1 MKKGNV
7 HSLRKVRNNKVKKKR
22 KTMKRK
28 STYKRKKN
36 KNKKRS
42 IKQKGGNLE
51 KILAFGAGVVLTGAL
66 AAVFADKGSFDS
78 SKKHNKNPTSHQTDH
93 DIGSSQ
99 HPPPPLHESLK
110 YYKEISIEEII
121 KFDRKYNKGLNNN
134 ADDEKLTRIINESRK
149 DFYFLSTWSQF
160 IVNFNNYIKIIEEQ
174 KHNSVKDYFKNIDKY
189 IISQD
194 LDAGQKKQIEQGE
207 LEVKNLDQL
216 AALRR
221 SGRKPDGY
229 INSYINFII
238 TSIFLI
244 ELNKNPS
251 YIKYSQIFTIDDL
264 QNAIDL
270 IGKNSNNPSE
280 FQFTVDKELVEEI
293 FNDSLE
299 IIKEMDDI
307 VKELIDGIDGDNPDI
322 FNISGNLLDQF
333 LENKFPGIS
342 KISKISEALDGDLR
356 PTEFYEQMIERN
368 MREMTTN

>member
-36 KNKKRS
+36 KNNKRS

-51 KILAFGAGVVLTGAL
+51 KILAVGAGVVLTGAL

-78 SKKHNKNPTSHQTDH
+78 SKKDNKNSTLPQTDH

-134 ADDEKLTRIINESRK
+134 ADDEKLTRMINAAGK

-160 IVNFNNYIKIIEEQ
+160 ILNFNQYIKIIEEQ

-194 LDAGQKKQIEQGE
+194 LDAGQKK
-207 LEVKNLDQL
+207 KN
-216 AALRR
+216 
-221 SGRKPDGY
+221 RKRG
-229 INSYINFII
+229 
-238 TSIFLI
+238 T
-244 ELNKNPS
+244 
-251 YIKYSQIFTIDDL
+251 
-264 QNAIDL
+264 
-270 IGKNSNNPSE
+270 
-280 FQFTVDKELVEEI
+280 
-293 FNDSLE
+293 
-299 IIKEMDDI
+299 
-307 VKELIDGIDGDNPDI
+307 
-322 FNISGNLLDQF
+322 
-333 LENKFPGIS
+333 
-342 KISKISEALDGDLR
+342 
-356 PTEFYEQMIERN
+356 
-368 MREMTTN
+368 